1 MVGPMRAERASPMI
15 RLLIGIAIGLLG
27 TFALGAVNRYLGGT
41 AGTVSVYLGFVT
53 IGLIAG
59 LLLSGLAGLLG
70 AIVGVLASYLSFISS
85 GLSQVPDEGEM
96 AVSLALLGLML
107 ALLAAGYLAGRLL
120 RRVHARAGRA
130 L

>member
-1 MVGPMRAERASPMI
+1 
-15 RLLIGIAIGLLG
+15 
-27 TFALGAVNRYLGGT
+27 
-41 AGTVSVYLGFVT
+41 VYLGFVT

-120 RRVHARAGRA
+120 RRVQARAGRA

>member
-1 MVGPMRAERASPMI
+1 M
-15 RLLIGIAIGLLG
+15 
-27 TFALGAVNRYLGGT
+27 
-41 AGTVSVYLGFVT
+41 YLGFVT

-120 RRVHARAGRA
+120 RRVQARAGRA